1 MSEMFT
7 LRQFL
12 DAGTNGFQ
20 NGRKMERESII
31 NLLMNRNQN
40 KTHSEG
46 RYCGLCEAIELLK
59 GEQK

>member
-20 NGRKMERESII
+20 NGRKMERERIMKD
-31 NLLMNRNQN
+31 L
-40 KTHSEG
+40 
-46 RYCGLCEAIELLK
+46 EANEHIWRERVVLTALKALIK
-59 GEQK
+59 GEQNV